1 MSAPCFQT
9 VTFYNFDEMVI
20 SNSFSKLVILDIS
33 AEWCSPCRVLE
44 PVLSK
49 VASSYSNE
57 EVLFCKLEAEDEN
70 MKIAGSLSVR
80 GFPTVIAFKNGI
92 EICRFISSQTE
103 DFIFD
108 FIDKCI

>member
-1 MSAPCFQT
+1 
-9 VTFYNFDEMVI
+9 MVV

-44 PVLSK
+44 PILSK
-49 VASSYSNE
+49 VASSYSKE

-92 EICRFISSQTE
+92 EVDRFLSTQTE
-103 DFIFD
+103 DFIFN
-108 FIDKCI
+108 FIDNCI

>member
-1 MSAPCFQT
+1 
-9 VTFYNFDEMVI
+9 MVI

-33 AEWCSPCRVLE
+33 AEWCSPCRALE
-44 PVLSK
+44 PILSK
-49 VASSYSNE
+49 VASSYSKE
-57 EVLFCKLEAEDEN
+57 EVLFCKLEAEDDN

-92 EICRFISSQTE
+92 EVDRFISSQTE

-108 FIDKCI
+108 FIDNCI

>member
-1 MSAPCFQT
+1 
-9 VTFYNFDEMVI
+9 MVI
-20 SNSFSKLVILDIS
+20 SNSFLKLVILDIS

-44 PVLSK
+44 PILSK
-49 VASSYSNE
+49 VASSYSKE

-92 EICRFISSQTE
+92 EVDRFLSTQTE
-103 DFIFD
+103 DFIFN
-108 FIDKCI
+108 FIDSCI